1 MTVLTHFNIWHCHK
15 MAQACVQLHDKTK
28 QKLTLLG
35 FTFIQIIY
43 KPSVHISQ
51 RTHTMSIIKINTLMT
66 FREVIGSYCVS
77 HVKQKYT
84 IWKNMDFLNVTEGGI
99 YTYQWALNS

>member
-1 MTVLTHFNIWHCHK
+1 
-15 MAQACVQLHDKTK
+15 
-28 QKLTLLG
+28 
-35 FTFIQIIY
+35 
-43 KPSVHISQ
+43 
-51 RTHTMSIIKINTLMT
+51 MT